1 MNAYVSVS
9 DIPSVERSGEHGGTG
24 PITFRRLLGAADFA
38 APVDFVD
45 FTVVPPGSSIG
56 RHTHR
61 GNEEMY
67 FVASGTPLMRVNGE
81 QRRIARGTVAVVHND
96 GWHELIND
104 TSENVEIL
112 VIQVRL

>member
-1 MNAYVSVS
+1 MNPYVSVT
-9 DIPSVERSGEHGGTG
+9 DVPSVERSEEHGGSGT
-24 PITFRRLLGAADFA
+24 IMFRRLLDAGHFE

-45 FTVVPPGSSIG
+45 FTIVPPGSSIG

-61 GNEEMY
+61 GSEELY
-67 FVASGTPLMRVNGE
+67 FVASGTPLMRVSGQE
-81 QRRIARGTVAVVHND
+81 RRISRGTVAVVHND